1 MGLTNSD
8 YEAVMRE
15 YDSIRYANA
24 KLLKHR
30 MNEIFN
36 NIPEFKALEDEM
48 ITESAKLAKTSM
60 YISEAAYKK
69 SKETLDKKVA
79 EISHK
84 KEELLLAN
92 GYETNYLSKIYS
104 CPLCMDTGFVNGNK
118 CECFKSIAAK
128 QLYSNPTYMMADKTA
143 DFKHF
148 REDYYKD
155 DTENGTGGARKNALD
170 VFSKLKNMADNFDT
184 QARNFLIYGGVG
196 VGKTFLASC
205 LANALIKDGRSVVF
219 LTAFRFFDIFEKYTF
234 RRDEADESTSIPST
248 EPLFDCDLLVIDDI
262 GTEVSNSF
270 TTSKLF
276 GCLNERI
283 LHNKATVIST
293 NLSLDLIRATY
304 SDRIFS
310 RLVGSYS
317 ILNLVGEDVRMA

>member
-15 YDSIRYANA
+15 YDSIRYVNA
-24 KLLKHR
+24 ELLKKR
-30 MNEIFN
+30 IEEAYNK
-36 NIPEFKALEDEM
+36 IPELKALEDEM
-48 ITESAKLAKTSM
+48 ITESAKLAKDSM
-60 YISEAAYKK
+60 YISDEAYAKA
-69 SKETLDKKVA
+69 KEALDKKRTEFA
-79 EISHK
+79 CK
-84 KEELLLAN
+84 REELLIKN
-92 GYETNYLSKIYS
+92 GYGKDYLSKIYS
-104 CPLCMDTGFVNGNK
+104 CPLCKDTGFVNGNK
-118 CECFKSIAAK
+118 CECFKSIAAR
-128 QLYSNPTYMMADKTA
+128 QIYSNPAYMMADKTA

-155 DTENGTGGARKNALD
+155 NTTNGSDDAGKNALD
-170 VFSKLKNMADNFDT
+170 AYSKLKNMADNFDT
-184 QARNFLIYGGVG
+184 QAHNFVIYGGVG

-234 RRDEADESTSIPST
+234 HRDEADESTSIPST

-317 ILNLVGEDVRMA
+317 ILNLVGEDARMA

>member
-24 KLLKHR
+24 ELLKKR
-30 MNEIFN
+30 IEEAYNK
-36 NIPEFKALEDEM
+36 IPELKALEDEM
-48 ITESAKLAKTSM
+48 ITESAKLAKDSM
-60 YISEAAYKK
+60 YISEEAYAKA
-69 SKETLDKKVA
+69 KEALDKKRTELA
-79 EISHK
+79 HK
-84 KEELLLAN
+84 KEELLIKN
-92 GYETNYLSKIYS
+92 GYGKDYLSKIYS
-104 CPLCMDTGFVNGNK
+104 CPLCKDTGYVSGNK
-118 CECFKSIAAK
+118 CECFKSIAAR
-128 QLYSNPTYMMADKTA
+128 LIYSNPAYMMADKTA

-155 DTENGTGGARKNALD
+155 NTQNGSDDAGKNALD
-170 VFSKLKNMADNFDT
+170 AFSKLKNMADNFDT
-184 QARNFLIYGGVG
+184 QARNFVIYGGVG

-234 RRDEADESTSIPST
+234 HRDEPDESTSIPST

-276 GCLNERI
+276 DCLNERI
-283 LHNKATVIST
+283 LRNKATVIST
-293 NLSLDLIRATY
+293 NLSPALIKATY

-317 ILNLVGEDVRMA
+317 LLNLVGEDARMA